1 MVAWSKAVCLFK
13 KDTKMLYKLIE
24 LMIDELVRVRMGMN
38 SEEFKRD
45 VQDAINS
52 LKKIKRYF

>member
-1 MVAWSKAVCLFK
+1 
-13 KDTKMLYKLIE
+13 MLYKLIE

-45 VQDAINS
+45 IQDAINS

>member
-1 MVAWSKAVCLFK
+1 
-13 KDTKMLYKLIE
+13 MLYKLIE

>member
-1 MVAWSKAVCLFK
+1 
-13 KDTKMLYKLIE
+13 
-24 LMIDELVRVRMGMN
+24 LVRVRMGMN

-45 VQDAINS
+45 IQDAINS